1 MLDGII
7 RWSISNRWVVN
18 ILALLLFAFGCYT
31 TMNMPVDVFPDFAP
45 VQVVVLTE
53 APGFAP
59 EEVESLVTRP
69 LELGLSGT
77 AHLKVIR
84 SISTI
89 GLSVIT
95 VIFQDQT
102 NIFTARQLVSEKLQL
117 GRSQLPFGVKE
128 PFMAPITSA
137 AGDILKIGMY
147 STGKETNLMELRTL
161 ADWTV
166 KLRLMAVGGVSNVV
180 LMGGET
186 KQYQVLVDPIKLRQY
201 DLTLRQVL
209 DAAGGSSVNAAGG
222 ILRGEETEQLVRG
235 LGRVR
240 SPQEIADTVVSS
252 RQGLPVLLSH
262 VARVTEGPEFKV
274 GDAIVD
280 GHPGVVMTVFKQPW
294 ANTLETSQNLEK
306 ALKELEAGFPSDV
319 KTVVTFRQ
327 ADFIEVAVK
336 NVGEA
341 VLLGAFLV
349 VAILFVFLQNWRT
362 AFISLTAIPLSL
374 LSAIILLKYQGFTI
388 NTMTLGGL
396 AIAIGEVVDDAIVD
410 VENVYRRLRENKH
423 SAHPKNSF
431 NVVFEA
437 CVEVRSSVIYATFVV
452 ALVFLPIV
460 SLGGLEGKIFSPL
473 AVSYLFALGASLVVA
488 LMVTPALSYML
499 LRLPRNVADR
509 DTLLVI
515 MLKKAYAPLLNI
527 CVSRPKSVMAAS
539 ALLFLVS
546 LAPLT
551 VLGSEFLPAFDE
563 NNLIVVATSVPGTSL
578 TTTTNIGKVLLNHF
592 LKQHDVLAASQRA
605 GRAEGGEDYGSGNFS
620 EYDIRLKPD
629 SPHKKDVLY
638 HVRHEFAHI
647 PGLVTDSG
655 SYLQHRMDHAL
666 SGVNA
671 AIAIKIFGADL
682 DVLHEK
688 AKQIDDIVS
697 SIPGA
702 VDVHV
707 EPIIPVPQISIKANR
722 ANAARYGITVKQLSD
737 SVEAA
742 FKGIAVAQV
751 LEGQKTFDIYVW
763 MLPEYRNKI
772 DVMQTL
778 LIDTPSGAKVPLS
791 SLASVS
797 LGTSPNTISH
807 EQTSRR
813 VFVQANVSG
822 RDLGS
827 VVDEAR
833 ARIAKEVKLPTGYY
847 VVYGGQFEAQ
857 EEATR
862 QLLVLSGVA
871 LVGMLML
878 LTLAFKSLRA
888 AVLIM
893 ANLPLALIGGIWAV
907 LFSGGIF
914 SVGSMVGF
922 ITLFGISTRNGILL
936 VSHFNDLLATQNAEF
951 DDIIRSSALDRLSP
965 VLMTAL
971 TAALGVLP
979 IAILGG
985 AGRELEQPLA
995 IVILGGMISSTTLTL
1010 VVIPA
1015 MLKVFGADLSR
1026 TSRRRKSG
1034 L

>member
-7 RWSISNRWVVN
+7 RWSISNRWIVN
-18 ILALLLFAFGCYT
+18 ILALLLFAYGVYST
-31 TMNMPVDVFPDFAP
+31 LNMPVDVFPDFNQI
-45 VQVVVLTE
+45 QVVVMTE

-77 AHLKVIR
+77 ARLKVIR

-95 VIFQDQT
+95 VIFQDDT
-102 NIFTARQLVSEKLQL
+102 NIFTARQLVAEKLQL
-117 GRSQLPFGVKE
+117 GRSKLPAGVKE

-166 KLRLMAVGGVSNVV
+166 KLRLMAVSGVSNVV
-180 LMGGET
+180 LLGGDV
-186 KQYQVLVDPIKLRQY
+186 KQYQILVDPTKLRQY

-209 DAAGGSSVNAAGG
+209 DAASGSSVNAAGG
-222 ILRGEETEQLVRG
+222 ILRDDETEQLVRG
-235 LGRVR
+235 LGRVS
-240 SPQEIADTVVSS
+240 SPKEIADTVVSS
-252 RQGLPVLLSH
+252 RRGLPVLLSN
-262 VARVTEGPEFKV
+262 VATVEEGPEFKI

-294 ANTLETSQNLEK
+294 SNTLETSQQVEK
-306 ALKELEAGFPSDV
+306 ALEELKVGFPSDV
-319 KTVVTFRQ
+319 KTVITFRQ
-327 ADFIEVAVK
+327 ADFIEIAIK

-341 VLLGAFLV
+341 VLLGAILV
-349 VAILFVFLQNWRT
+349 VLILFLFLHNWRT
-362 AFISLTAIPLSL
+362 AFISLTAIPVSL
-374 LSAIILLKYQGFTI
+374 LAAIIILKGQGLTI

-410 VENVYRRLRENKH
+410 VENVYRRLRENKQ
-423 SAHPKNSF
+423 SQHPKNSF
-431 NVVFEA
+431 SVVFDA
-437 CVEVRSSVIYATFVV
+437 CVEVRSSVVYATFVV
-452 ALVFLPIV
+452 GLVFLPIL
-460 SLGGLEGKIFSPL
+460 SLTGLEGKIFSPL
-473 AVSYLFALGASLVVA
+473 AIAYLLALASSLFVA
-488 LMVTPALSYML
+488 LTLTPALSYML
-499 LRLPRNVADR
+499 LRWPRNIADR
-509 DTLLVI
+509 ESGLVTLL
-515 MLKKAYAPLLNI
+515 KKGYLPIVRLSLT
-527 CVSRPKSVMAAS
+527 RPKSVIAAGV
-539 ALLFLVS
+539 LLFFVS

-551 VLGSEFLPAFDE
+551 VMGSEFLPAFDE
-563 NNLIVVATSVPGTSL
+563 NSLIVVAASMPGTSL
-578 TTTTNIGKVLLNHF
+578 TTTTNIGKELINHF

-629 SPHKKDVLY
+629 SPHKKDILY
-638 HVRHEFAHI
+638 HVRHEFSHI
-647 PGLVTDSG
+647 PGLITDSG

-666 SGVNA
+666 SGINA
-671 AIAIKIFGADL
+671 AIAIKVFGADL
-682 DVLHEK
+682 DVLHKLAKEIEK
-688 AKQIDDIVS
+688 VVRDV
-697 SIPGA
+697 PGA

-722 ANAARYGITVKQLSD
+722 ANAARYGITVKQLSN

-763 MLPEYRNKI
+763 MKPEYRNKI
-772 DVMQTL
+772 DVMETL

-791 SLASVS
+791 SLANVS

-822 RDLGS
+822 RDLGG
-827 VVDEAR
+827 VIEEAR
-833 ARIAKEVKLPTGYY
+833 KRIADKVKMPTGYY

-857 EEATR
+857 EQASR
-862 QLLVLSGVA
+862 QLLILSGVA
-871 LVGMLML
+871 LIGMLML

-893 ANLPLALIGGIWAV
+893 ANLPLALIGGVWAV
-907 LFSGGIF
+907 LFSGGIL
-914 SVGSMVGF
+914 SVGSLVGF

-936 VSHFNDLLATQNAEF
+936 VSHYTDLLSGHMNDFNE
-951 DDIIRSSALDRLSP
+951 IITKSAMDRLSP
-965 VLMTAL
+965 VLMTAM

-979 IAILGG
+979 IAVLGG

-995 IVILGGMISSTTLTL
+995 IVILGGMISSTGLTL
-1010 VVIPA
+1010 IMIPA
-1015 MLKVFGADLSR
+1015 MLKLFGSDLAP
-1026 TSRRRKSG
+1026 TRKSKKQH
-1034 L
+1034 